1 MTSYQVVPTIQ
12 PISVVSPQRTPSKT
26 DVGEEIQKLNPTGAR
41 EELCLSPLPIEIKV
55 YRRRWLMLVIFILV
69 SMSSAFQWIQF
80 SIINN
85 LIMKYW
91 HIFKGIRSIARKILK
106 FFFLL
111 QVLQRWLNNRWL
123 DFSRIHGYLRA
134 LHFHFHSIYWHRLP
148 SSQHLFP
155 NLFCCLDSAYF
166 PWGLDYG
173 QSGT

>member
-85 LIMKYW
+85 LIMKY
-91 HIFKGIRSIARKILK
+91 
-106 FFFLL
+106 
-111 QVLQRWLNNRWL
+111 
-123 DFSRIHGYLRA
+123 
-134 LHFHFHSIYWHRLP
+134 
-148 SSQHLFP
+148 
-155 NLFCCLDSAYF
+155 
-166 PWGLDYG
+166 
-173 QSGT
+173 